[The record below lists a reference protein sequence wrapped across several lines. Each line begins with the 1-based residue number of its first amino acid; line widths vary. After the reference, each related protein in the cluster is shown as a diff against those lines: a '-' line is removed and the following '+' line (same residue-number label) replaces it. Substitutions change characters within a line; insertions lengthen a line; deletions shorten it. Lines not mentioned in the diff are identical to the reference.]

1 MNYLLWTLLGLLA
14 YTLVPPLMKVAT
26 SEIPPTVALL
36 ISNVILVAVT
46 VGVLAVGDQ
55 SVTEHFTA
63 PKAIYAYGAGLALAV
78 GLLAY
83 YTGLSMGPVSVV
95 TPVFG
100 MFLVTSSALGI
111 AFLGETLTA
120 RKVLGFA
127 FAVAAVY
134 LTTGQ

>member
-36 ISNVILVAVT
+36 ISNTILVVVT
-46 VGVLAVGDQ
+46 VAVVLVSDQ
-55 SVTEHFTA
+55 SVAEHLTA
-63 PKAIYAYGAGLALAV
+63 SKAIYAYGAGLALAV
-78 GLLAY
+78 GILAY

-95 TPVFG
+95 TPIFG
-100 MFLVTSSALGI
+100 MFLVTSSILGI

-120 RKVLGFA
+120 RKALGFA

-134 LTTGQ
+134 LTAGQ

>member
-36 ISNVILVAVT
+36 ISNTILVVVT
-46 VGVLAVGDQ
+46 VAVVLVSDQ
-55 SVTEHFTA
+55 SVAEHLTA
-63 PKAIYAYGAGLALAV
+63 SKAIYAYGAGLALAV
-78 GLLAY
+78 GILAY

-95 TPVFG
+95 TPIFG
-100 MFLVTSSALGI
+100 MFLVTSSMLGI

-120 RKVLGFA
+120 RKALGFA

-134 LTTGQ
+134 LTAGQ

>member
-36 ISNVILVAVT
+36 ISNTILIVVTVVVVAVSDQT
-46 VGVLAVGDQ
+46 VA
-55 SVTEHFTA
+55 EHLTA
-63 PKAIYAYGAGLALAV
+63 PKAIYAYVAGLALAI
-78 GLLAY
+78 GILAY

-95 TPVFG
+95 TPIFG
-100 MFLVTSSALGI
+100 MFLVTSSVLGI

-120 RKVLGFA
+120 RKALGFA

-134 LTTGQ
+134 LTAGQ

>member
-36 ISNVILVAVT
+36 ISNTILIVVTVVVVAVSDQT
-46 VGVLAVGDQ
+46 VA
-55 SVTEHFTA
+55 EHLTA
-63 PKAIYAYGAGLALAV
+63 PKAIYAYVAGLALAI
-78 GLLAY
+78 GILAY

-95 TPVFG
+95 TPIFG
-100 MFLVTSSALGI
+100 MFLVTSSVLGI

-120 RKVLGFA
+120 CKALGFA

-134 LTTGQ
+134 LTAGQ